1 MLLLGVAIVIPIF
14 ALADYGI
21 ISEELLNILIETCLF
36 FIFPLVWLRVKMTQ
50 HNIAFSSLLRQP
62 ATWNWRLIVTATAIG
77 MIFSAAIS
85 VVQFYVASYI
95 APDFITDMLNE
106 PTIDQTSVATTI
118 FSLISACVF
127 APIMEELIFRGFFL
141 HRMTHKWGLKRA
153 VIVSFNSIC
162 KSMIMLN

>member
-62 ATWNWRLIVTATAIG
+62 ATWNWRLIVT
-77 MIFSAAIS
+77 S
-85 VVQFYVASYI
+85 
-95 APDFITDMLNE
+95 P
-106 PTIDQTSVATTI
+106 
-118 FSLISACVF
+118 LILSRICLTNL
-127 APIMEELIFRGFFL
+127 PLI
-141 HRMTHKWGLKRA
+141 KQ
-153 VIVSFNSIC
+153 V
-162 KSMIMLN
+162 